1 MIVQFVGNRQVVE
14 GGDGGQWRERRGAG
28 ARDAAAQGLQGKDAV
43 RAEEGVP
50 LPLKPISDS
59 DRIGY
64 RDIPTD
70 LLCPH
75 MAQVSSLGPGLFVR
89 ESTEAI

>member
-1 MIVQFVGNRQVVE
+1 MWQLAYHRDPAPHPAGSHVTGDAIFVIPRV
-14 GGDGGQWRERRGAG
+14 DI
-28 ARDAAAQGLQGKDAV
+28 
-43 RAEEGVP
+43 P
-50 LPLKPISDS
+50 LRVKPISDS

-70 LLCPH
+70 LLWPH
-75 MAQVSSLGPGLFVR
+75 MAQVSSLGPGLFVC